1 MLLTWVSGAGRPFSA
16 AASRSGS
23 VTSRRRWAAENIQST
38 YGRWGATIKVM
49 FRQTLHTARP
59 AVAGVLRAAALSSSY
74 GARPVAA
81 ALATDAAPATDAA
94 LAAAASVAAGG
105 ARG

>member
-59 AVAGVLRAAALSSSY
+59 AVAGVLRAAALSSSSS
-74 GARPVAA
+74 GARLVA
-81 ALATDAAPATDAA
+81 DAAP
-94 LAAAASVAAGG
+94 AAAASVAAGG